1 MGRLTTDYVM
11 QNINPEAQQA
21 MGLAKFPTDRKWV
34 SEGEHKILEK
44 ANEILG
50 SA

>member
-11 QNINPEAQQA
+11 QNINLDAQRA
-21 MGLAKFPTDRKWV
+21 MGIAKFDGDAPGLLPTERQTVKR
-34 SEGEHKILEK
+34 

-50 SA
+50 FA